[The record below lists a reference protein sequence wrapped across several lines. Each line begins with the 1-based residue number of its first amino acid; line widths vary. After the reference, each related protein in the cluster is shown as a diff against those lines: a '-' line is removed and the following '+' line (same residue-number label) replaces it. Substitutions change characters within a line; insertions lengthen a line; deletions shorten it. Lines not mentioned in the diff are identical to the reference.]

1 MNQIVRIPSK
11 LYFELYSKGSD
22 SLLSVY
28 CTLKSFKKDIKYF
41 SYKSK
46 NGRLVSGYNLLRN
59 QTPLSLH
66 TLKKYIPILM
76 ELGLCRFDSNGD
88 FVLLG
93 NNKLKNT
100 YGKKLVPIKIGEKF
114 TDTKY
119 NCMLVRLHSCQEN
132 QKKEIL
138 IKQNRREI
146 LKQGLHNPKNHAEH
160 KRALKVQSK
169 YGDEIEVTDNCVL
182 SNAGYG
188 RIIKEDENISKGS
201 HYKRRLKD
209 KGLISSCIR
218 LKAIKKVSYSSYIQY
233 KRVLE
238 NGSRLT
244 YKNGYMCEQ
253 LVSTL
258 SVTDVVSGEI
268 PKNRFIPIDKSSMC
282 DVYKD
287 YNSPKHLS
295 FDFIGWS
302 IGRGE

>member
-11 LYFELYSKGSD
+11 LYFELYQTGGD

-46 NGRLVSGYNLLRN
+46 NGKVVSGYNLLRN

-119 NCMLVRLHSCQEN
+119 NCMLVRLYACQQN

-138 IKQNRREI
+138 VKQNRRE
-146 LKQGLHNPKNHAEH
+146 LLEQGLHNPKSNSEH
-160 KRALKVQSK
+160 KRALKVQKK
-169 YGDEIEVTDNCVL
+169 YGDKIEVTDNCVL

-188 RIIKEDENISKGS
+188 RIIKEDENTSKGS
-201 HYKRRLKD
+201 YYKRRLKD

-218 LKAIKKVSYSSYIQY
+218 LKAIKKVSYNSYIQY

-238 NGSRLT
+238 GGRRLT

-268 PKNRFIPIDKSSMC
+268 PKNRFIPIDKSSINN
-282 DVYKD
+282 VVKD

-302 IGRGE
+302 MGQEG